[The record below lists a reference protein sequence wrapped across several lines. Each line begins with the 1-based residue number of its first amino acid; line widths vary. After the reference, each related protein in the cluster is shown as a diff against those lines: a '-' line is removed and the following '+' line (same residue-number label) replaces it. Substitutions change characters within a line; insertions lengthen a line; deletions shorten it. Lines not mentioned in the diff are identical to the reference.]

1 MAFQDKRKPNWQIH
15 LEEKINIIRRKI
27 SFIKLITNSQNDSAE
42 LTKHQ
47 VTIKAK
53 LKRWYGNTKRHAL
66 MSKLS
71 HLKHELK
78 VTRKS
83 LRKRKKLT
91 KRNSINSLFQLNQK
105 QIFWNWKSKK
115 ITVEKEPPNMK
126 LRVFGLEHGKKP
138 TAYNKDAQWLK
149 TVENE
154 YCKGAAIKDY
164 LMDNN
169 TFENFLHKM
178 RNNVYE

>member
-83 LRKRKKLT
+83 LRNRKKLT

-154 YCKGAAIKDY
+154 YCKGAAVKDY
-164 LMDNN
+164 IMDNN
-169 TFENFLHKM
+169 TFEKVLHKM
-178 RNNVYE
+178 RNNV

>member
-1 MAFQDKRKPNWQIH
+1 M
-15 LEEKINIIRRKI
+15 
-27 SFIKLITNSQNDSAE
+27 IKLITNSQNDSAE

-47 VTIKAK
+47 LTIRAK
-53 LKRWYGNTKRHAL
+53 LKRWYGKAKQHAL

-83 LRKRKKLT
+83 LRNRKKLT
-91 KRNSINSLFQLNQK
+91 KRNSINSLLQINQK
-105 QIFWNWKSKK
+105 QIFRNWKSKK
-115 ITVEKEPPNMK
+115 ITVEKEQTK
-126 LRVFGLEHGKKP
+126 YEIERFWSGIWKKP

-164 LMDNN
+164 IMDNN
-169 TFENFLHKM
+169 TFKKVLHKM

>member
-83 LRKRKKLT
+83 LRNRKKLT

-126 LRVFGLEHGKKP
+126 LRVFGLEHGKK
-138 TAYNKDAQWLK
+138 TNS
-149 TVENE
+149 V
-154 YCKGAAIKDY
+154 
-164 LMDNN
+164 
-169 TFENFLHKM
+169 
-178 RNNVYE
+178 

>member
-83 LRKRKKLT
+83 LRNRKKLT

-154 YCKGAAIKDY
+154 YCKGAAVKDY
-164 LMDNN
+164 IMDNN
-169 TFENFLHKM
+169 TFEKVLHKM

>member
-66 MSKLS
+66 LSKLS

-83 LRKRKKLT
+83 LRNRKKLT

>member
-83 LRKRKKLT
+83 LRNRKKLT

>member
-15 LEEKINIIRRKI
+15 LEEKINIIRRRI

-83 LRKRKKLT
+83 LRNRKKLT

-154 YCKGAAIKDY
+154 YCKGAAVKDY
-164 LMDNN
+164 IMDNN
-169 TFENFLHKM
+169 TFEKVLHKM